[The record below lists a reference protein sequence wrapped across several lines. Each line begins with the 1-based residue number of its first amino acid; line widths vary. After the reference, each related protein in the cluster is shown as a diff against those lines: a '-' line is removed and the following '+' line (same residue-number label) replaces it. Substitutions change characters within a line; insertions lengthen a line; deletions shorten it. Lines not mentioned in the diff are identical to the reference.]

1 MLRFIDLYSLQT
13 FSAAY
18 QRDWACHCARISF
31 PPHFY
36 SCKIR
41 FKKREREMQRFL
53 VCEGILIFSL
63 LTRALFTCCSPLSSF
78 FVPPVNNRSWEEG
91 PVLLGTAVPLW
102 LRKNTT
108 NPFTCVKEMR
118 ANVAAVQKPRKKWR
132 FQAVT
137 HRRSRLNS
145 GFPQLP
151 ALPLS
156 SGSLLQ
162 HGHHCI
168 CIAPPHH

>member
-18 QRDWACHCARISF
+18 RRDWACHCARISF

-41 FKKREREMQRFL
+41 LKKERDAKVSCVRGHFNFQLAYMGFVYVLLSFKL
-53 VCEGILIFSL
+53 IL
-63 LTRALFTCCSPLSSF
+63 CPPPL
-78 FVPPVNNRSWEEG
+78 NNRSWKEE

-118 ANVAAVQKPRKKWR
+118 ANVAAVQKPQKKWR

-156 SGSLLQ
+156 SGSLL
-162 HGHHCI
+162 
-168 CIAPPHH
+168 